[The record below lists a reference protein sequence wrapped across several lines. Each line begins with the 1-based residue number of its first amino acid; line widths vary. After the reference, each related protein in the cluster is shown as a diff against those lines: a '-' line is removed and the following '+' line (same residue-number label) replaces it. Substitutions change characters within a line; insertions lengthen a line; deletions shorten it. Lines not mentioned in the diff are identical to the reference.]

1 MEPPCVHS
9 QRSCSSVGRVLAALA
24 LAILVLCLVAAAVSD
39 AAKYRIPNTLCLGIA
54 AAFLLY
60 ALGAAISFEVLGAH
74 LAAGFAVLVVA
85 AVGFA
90 LRIMGGGDA
99 KLLAA
104 VALWLGW
111 KGLPPFLLLMAVIG
125 GALALMLLAA
135 RRLAPKPIP
144 TGHWWSALLL
154 RRGDVPYG
162 VAISAAALILLARF
176 PGELLP

>member
-1 MEPPCVHS
+1 M
-9 QRSCSSVGRVLAALA
+9 LTALA
-24 LAILVLCLVAAAVSD
+24 LVLLVVCLLGAAASD
-39 AAKYRIPNTLCLGIA
+39 AAKYRIPNTLCLGVV
-54 AAFLLY
+54 AAFLIY
-60 ALGAAISFEVLGAH
+60 AAGAALSFSVLGAH
-74 LAAGFAVLVVA
+74 LAAGVAVLVVA
-85 AVGFA
+85 AAGFA
-90 LRIMGGGDA
+90 LRLMGGGDA

-125 GALALMLLAA
+125 GVLALMLLAA

-144 TGHWWSALLL
+144 TGRWWSALLL

-162 VAISAAALILLARF
+162 VAISAATLILLARF